1 MEEVGEYLIRFVNYL
16 KNNNLYINTLSFYNQ
31 LLEFITLTILNALK
45 IPQVYKI
52 YGYQ

>member
-1 MEEVGEYLIRFVNYL
+1 MEEMGEYLIRFINL
-16 KNNNLYINTLSFYNQ
+16 IRFNLYSNTLSFYNQ